1 MMQWQEKPNGLVVHT
16 PMWDAPKHVKSLI
29 TSRIGGCSSAPF
41 NGLNLGTH
49 VGDDPQTVAANRSL
63 IGPAQFMNQ
72 VHGDEIVIVES
83 ITDEIPT
90 CDGLITKRSNL
101 ALAVMVADCIPLL
114 LISKEVVG
122 AIHVGRAGLVNQI
135 ALKAIATMRSL
146 GAIDI
151 HAILGPSICG
161 KCYEVPLQMQQEDV
175 ATHPASRSTTSKG
188 TPALDLPAGLIA
200 ELIAQGLTYEASPI
214 CTQEDPLYYSHR
226 RDNPTGRF
234 AGVVSL

>member
-1 MMQWQEKPNGLVVHT
+1 LPHLFTDRRGGV
-16 PMWDAPKHVKSLI
+16 SLGVYE
-29 TSRIGGCSSAPF
+29 S
-41 NGLNLGTH
+41 LNLALH
-49 VGDDPQTVAANRSL
+49 VGDDPVTVAANRSL

-83 ITDEIPT
+83 ITDQTPT
-90 CDGLITKRSNL
+90 CDGLITTKSNL

-114 LISKEVVG
+114 LVSKEAVG

-161 KCYEVPLQMQQEDV
+161 ACYEVPFEMQQNVVEQHPRAF
-175 ATHPASRSTTSKG
+175 ATTRKG
-188 TPALDLPAGLIA
+188 TPGLDLPKALIA
-200 ELIAQGLTYEASPI
+200 DLLSAGVSYEASTI
-214 CTQEDPLYYSHR
+214 CTMENELYFSHR
-226 RDNPTGRF
+226 RQNPTGRF

>member
-1 MMQWQEKPNGLVVHT
+1 MPHLFTDRRGG
-16 PMWDAPKHVKSLI
+16 ASLGVYE
-29 TSRIGGCSSAPF
+29 S
-41 NGLNLGTH
+41 LNLALH

-63 IGPAQFMNQ
+63 LGPAQFMNQ
-72 VHGDEIVIVES
+72 VHGDEIVIVQS
-83 ITDEIPT
+83 IEDQTPT
-90 CDGLITKRSNL
+90 CDGLITTKSNL

-114 LISKEVVG
+114 LVSKEAVG

-161 KCYEVPLQMQQEDV
+161 ACYEVPFEMQQDV
-175 ATHPASRSTTSKG
+175 VEQHPRAFATTRKG
-188 TPALDLPAGLIA
+188 TPGLDLPKALIA
-200 ELIAQGLTYEASPI
+200 DLLSAGVSYEASTI
-214 CTQEDPLYYSHR
+214 CTMENELYFSHR
-226 RDNPTGRF
+226 RQNPTGRF